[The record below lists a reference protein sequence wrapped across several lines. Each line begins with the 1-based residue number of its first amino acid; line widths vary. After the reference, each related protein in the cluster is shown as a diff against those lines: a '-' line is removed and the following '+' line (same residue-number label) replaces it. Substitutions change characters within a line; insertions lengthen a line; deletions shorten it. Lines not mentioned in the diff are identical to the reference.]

1 MEISVEL
8 EDVSSVKKRLKV
20 EVPAGIARKEYDQV
34 AKAYKL
40 QARLPGFRPGKAPVE
55 LIKRHFKKSIRS
67 DVLQKLIPNSYDQAI
82 REQGVQPIGEPS
94 LDNLTFE
101 EGDPLVY
108 EANFEIHPEID
119 LPEYKGLKVKVEL
132 KPVTQEDV
140 EEELERLRQEHSRL
154 VSVENRF
161 IKKGDHVVIELRG
174 EYLDE
179 EEGAS
184 THEPF
189 NETNVVVNVGD
200 EQTHEAFTQ
209 ALLGSKVGEEKK
221 FEVEYDSDYAE
232 KELAGHKVLFTVHIE
247 ELKEKEIPELND
259 EFARDL
265 GAYKTMK
272 ELREDIEKRLTVERE
287 KNREK
292 DFENKLL
299 EKLVEKTS
307 FELPEVLVKD
317 RSDAMLTDLAYG
329 MVSQGV
335 DPSKANVDWAKI
347 RTEVQP
353 QAEQQVRGSMILS
366 EIGRR
371 EDIQI
376 STEELEQELEQMA
389 DSMNQPKEKVR
400 QYFHQENRME
410 GVRSRL
416 FRGKVLKMLLGSA
429 KVSN

>member
-20 EVPAGIARKEYDQV
+20 EVPAGIARKEFDQV

-366 EIGRR
+366 EIGGR

-376 STEELEQELEQMA
+376 STEELDQELEQMA

-400 QYFHQENRME
+400 QYFQQENRME
-410 GVRSRL
+410 GVKSRL
-416 FRGKVLKMLLGSA
+416 LRGKMLKMLLESA
-429 KVSN
+429 KVS

>member
-1 MEISVEL
+1 MEIRVEL

-20 EVPAGIARKEYDQV
+20 EVPAGIALKEFDQV
-34 AKAYKL
+34 AKAYKRE
-40 QARLPGFRPGKAPVE
+40 ARLPGFRPGKAPVE

-82 REQGVQPIGEPS
+82 REKGVQPIGEPS

-108 EANFEIHPEID
+108 EANFEIHPDIE
-119 LPEYKGLKVKVEL
+119 LPEYKGLKVTVEL
-132 KPVTQEDV
+132 KPVTPEDL
-140 EEELERLRQEHSRL
+140 EKELEKLRQEHSRL
-154 VSVENRF
+154 VSVENRS
-161 IKKGDHVVIELRG
+161 IKKGDYVVIELRG
-174 EYLDE
+174 DYLDG
-179 EEGAS
+179 EEGAPP
-184 THEPF
+184 HEPF
-189 NETNVVVNVGD
+189 NEKNVVVKVGD

-221 FEVEYDSDYAE
+221 FEVEYDSDYPE
-232 KELAGHKVLFTVHIE
+232 KKLAGHKVLFTVQIE
-247 ELKEKEIPELND
+247 ELKEQELPELND
-259 EFARDL
+259 EFAKDL
-265 GAYKTMK
+265 GDYKTIK
-272 ELREDIEKRLTVERE
+272 ELREEIEKRLTVERE
-287 KNREK
+287 KNRQK

-329 MVSQGV
+329 MASQGV

-347 RTEVQP
+347 RADFQP

-376 STEELEQELEQMA
+376 STEELDQELEQMA
-389 DSMNQPKEKVR
+389 DSMNQPKEKVG
-400 QYFHQENRME
+400 QYFQQENRME
-410 GVRSRL
+410 GVKSRL
-416 FRGKVLKMLLGSA
+416 FRGKVLKMLLESA